1 MKLEKLI
8 ERAAAIAGSEYK
20 VAKALGIPPQQV
32 CDWKAGRRTCGPE
45 DRALLADVAG
55 VDPMP
60 EIAEALLERVA
71 STREGVK
78 LQSRVLIDRGYTRVT
93 NQHATTI
100 PANQS
105 GLLRSP
111 CHPSR

>member
-1 MKLEKLI
+1 MQLEKLI

-71 STREGVK
+71 GKPKEAR
-78 LQSRVLIDRGYTRVT
+78 LRDVLRNRLNIVGNFYVSLKRLAARCQPTPTKPVG
-93 NQHATTI
+93 HA
-100 PANQS
+100 
-105 GLLRSP
+105 
-111 CHPSR
+111 